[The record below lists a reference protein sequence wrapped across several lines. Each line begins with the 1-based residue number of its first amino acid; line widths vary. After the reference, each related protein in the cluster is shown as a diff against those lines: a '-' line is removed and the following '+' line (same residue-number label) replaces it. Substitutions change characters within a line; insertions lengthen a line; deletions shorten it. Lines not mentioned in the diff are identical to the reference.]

1 MSEDRTSSI
10 PTPKPSEGL
19 GAAAEPSQSP
29 PSVRQRASAGTDP
42 GHVPAIPGLIAPRF
56 VQRSPLDTPAKSTA
70 LGVSDAP
77 GLMRPQMPYRKTLP
91 SPLPVDPEA
100 SARPDSTPDSS
111 KSGSP
116 GLDLTPTVA
125 TPAVAEQQA
134 LLQQRPTSE
143 VAPISVPIHA
153 RRPAEQK
160 RQDSA
165 LTVMRIISI
174 GGGVTDEPIAGDST
188 FAVTDET
195 RSNSESASARAFG
208 MPPSALEELPELDEE
223 QLFPFDPLTR
233 TAPEIPELDEAQLQ
247 PLPPPVRRAVAHLP
261 ELDQAQLQPVGATLS
276 SEVRPDLELPSASEL
291 PGNAEKAARSPL
303 ESLPA
308 FELTE
313 SANQPEVATQAQWHQ
328 EGSSPPQRF
337 EPTASPLPSFTL
349 SDTDEPPTADATD
362 RLPSFD
368 LEPNEPSGPVAG
380 APAGTSSV
388 STPSVPNRSSPPA
401 TRANSVAPTAGNEQ
415 RTNLGSTPAKP
426 ARAAVQPV
434 VLTEDDVSPDSVKPA
449 PPPVP
454 PSRAAASVPAEAR
467 ATTPP
472 NARAAVSAPPELRST
487 RPDTDLSAQVSKRN
501 PPRPPQR
508 RSVPSI
514 SAAPEVSASSGA
526 KASPAEASGATTE
539 RSNSEDKTGA
549 RARRP
554 WWEELFNEDYSRA
567 LNRLSDEQI
576 RREANFI
583 EESLGVTPG
592 GVVLDLGCGAGYHAV
607 ELAQRGYAVVGY
619 DLSLHQLAL
628 AADVAQD
635 KHQKLNLMQG
645 DMRDM
650 AFDSVFDGI
659 YCWDSTFGYFEE
671 DKNVAVA
678 AKIFQALKPGGTFL
692 VDVIN
697 RDFVT
702 MQQPS
707 SVWFEGDSA
716 VCMDDMSVDF
726 ISSRLRVKRSV
737 MLDDGRTK
745 ECHYSIRLYSLH
757 ELGKLLHEVGFRIA
771 EASGQSAT
779 PGVFMGQ
786 NAPRIIIL
794 AQRP

>member
-1 MSEDRTSSI
+1 MSEDRTSTI
-10 PTPKPSEGL
+10 PTPKPSEGVV
-19 GAAAEPSQSP
+19 AATESSQST
-29 PSVRQRASAGTDP
+29 PSVRQRASAGADP

-56 VQRSPLDTPAKSTA
+56 VQRSPLDSPARSTA
-70 LGVSDAP
+70 MGVSDAP
-77 GLMRPQMPYRKTLP
+77 GLMRPQLPYRKALP
-91 SPLPVDPEA
+91 SPLPAEPEV
-100 SARPDSTPDSS
+100 SARTDSAPDSS
-111 KSGSP
+111 SLP

-125 TPAVAEQQA
+125 TPAVAEQQV
-134 LLQQRPTSE
+134 LLPKRPTSAG
-143 VAPISVPIHA
+143 APISVPIHQ

-160 RQDSA
+160 HADSV

-174 GGGVTDEPIAGDST
+174 GVGITDDPTAGDST

-195 RSNSESASARAFG
+195 GSNSESARARAFE
-208 MPPSALEELPELDEE
+208 MPPSAVDELPELDEE

-233 TAPEIPELDEAQLQ
+233 TAPELDEGQLQSIPPVRQTISTLPELDEAQLQ
-247 PLPPPVRRAVAHLP
+247 PL
-261 ELDQAQLQPVGATLS
+261 GATLPT
-276 SEVRPDLELPSASEL
+276 EARPGLRVPPAFEMSDA
-291 PGNAEKAARSPL
+291 GMRSGAPM
-303 ESLPA
+303 EALPA

-313 SANQPEVATQAQWHQ
+313 SANQPAVAVQANWQQ
-328 EGSSPPQRF
+328 EPASSQERF
-337 EPTASPLPSFTL
+337 EPAASPLPSFTL
-349 SDTDEPPTADATD
+349 PDTDEPPAVDAAD
-362 RLPSFD
+362 RLPAFE
-368 LEPNEPSGPVAG
+368 LEPGEASPGPVAR
-380 APAGTSSV
+380 APVGSSRGP
-388 STPSVPNRSSPPA
+388 TASVPNRSSSVVTRPPV
-401 TRANSVAPTAGNEQ
+401 SIES
-415 RTNLGSTPAKP
+415 RTNSGSTSAKP
-426 ARAAVQPV
+426 PRAASQPV

-449 PPPVP
+449 PPVP
-454 PSRAAASVPAEAR
+454 PSRTAVSVPAEAR

-472 NARAAVSAPPELRST
+472 NVRGAVSVPTELRST
-487 RPDTDLSAQVSKRN
+487 RPDADLTAQGSRRN

-508 RSVPSI
+508 RSMPSI
-514 SAAPEVSASSGA
+514 SAAPEVSGLSSA
-526 KASPAEASGATTE
+526 KSSPAEASGATTE
-539 RSNSEDKTGA
+539 RANSEDKTSA

-567 LNRLSDEQI
+567 LSRLSDEQI
-576 RREANFI
+576 KREANFI

-737 MLDDGRTK
+737 MLDDGRTR

>member
-1 MSEDRTSSI
+1 MSEDRTSTI
-10 PTPKPSEGL
+10 PTPKHSEG
-19 GAAAEPSQSP
+19 AVASPESSQSP
-29 PSVRQRASAGTDP
+29 PSVRQRASAGADP

-56 VQRSPLDTPAKSTA
+56 VQRSPLDSPAKSTA
-70 LGVSDAP
+70 VGVPDAP
-77 GLMRPQMPYRKTLP
+77 GLMRPQLPYRKPLP
-91 SPLPVDPEA
+91 SPLPADPEA
-100 SARPDSTPDSS
+100 SARTDSAPDSS
-111 KSGSP
+111 NSGSR

-125 TPAVAEQQA
+125 TPVVAEQQA
-134 LLQQRPTSE
+134 LLQQRPTPA

-160 RQDSA
+160 QSDSA

-174 GGGVTDEPIAGDST
+174 GVGITDDPTVADST
-188 FAVTDET
+188 FAVTDA
-195 RSNSESASARAFG
+195 ESARARAFG
-208 MPPSALEELPELDEE
+208 MAPSAVDELPELDEE

-233 TAPEIPELDEAQLQ
+233 TVPELLELDEAQLH
-247 PLPPPVRRAVAHLP
+247 PIPPVRQTIANLP
-261 ELDQAQLQPVGATLS
+261 DLDHAQLQPLGVPLHTEAQ
-276 SEVRPDLELPSASEL
+276 PDLTAPPVFEMPD
-291 PGNAEKAARSPL
+291 NAAMRSGAPM

-308 FELTE
+308 FELVE
-313 SANQPEVATQAQWHQ
+313 SANQPTVAVQANWQPEQ
-328 EGSSPPQRF
+328 MSSPQRF
-337 EPTASPLPSFTL
+337 ESIASPLPSFTL
-349 SDTDEPPTADATD
+349 PDTDEPPTADATD
-362 RLPSFD
+362 RLPAF
-368 LEPNEPSGPVAG
+368 EFEPSEASRGPVARTPVG
-380 APAGTSSV
+380 SSRV
-388 STPSVPNRSSPPA
+388 ATLSAPNRSSPA
-401 TRANSVAPTAGNEQ
+401 AARSSSTAPSASIES

-426 ARAAVQPV
+426 VHDSAQPV
-434 VLTEDDVSPDSVKPA
+434 VLTEDDVSPDSAKPA
-449 PPPVP
+449 PPVP
-454 PSRAAASVPAEAR
+454 PSRAAVSVPAEAR

-472 NARAAVSAPPELRST
+472 NARAAVSVRPELRTT
-487 RPDTDLSAQVSKRN
+487 RPEADLTAQGSRRN

-514 SAAPEVSASSGA
+514 SAASEATATSGA
-526 KASPAEASGATTE
+526 KSSTAEASGATTE
-539 RSNSEDKTGA
+539 RANGEDKTGA

-576 RREANFI
+576 KREANFI

-645 DMRDM
+645 DMREM

-726 ISSRLRVKRSV
+726 ISSRLKVKRSV
-737 MLDDGRTK
+737 MLDDGRTR